1 MAIFNSYVNLPGGNS
16 GCKARAWMCLDCSK
30 DSTDT
35 KDHPDDLVLPAIQH
49 PSSRPRLEHYNHI
62 QPRYGIMMDYVHM
75 IDDIYIY
82 IIYNII
88 YILFIYIFIY
98 VLIRVVGLFGQ
109 WVPQFYGNFI
119 GNIQ

>member
-82 IIYNII
+82 YII
-88 YILFIYIFIY
+88 FISIFIY